1 MSSDRVSTRL
11 RDIVDNAD
19 WIAEYLDGYDLER
32 FRQDRRTA
40 DAVERCLAR
49 ISEAIVQIG
58 PDEAIRVGIVLP
70 WHDVRSLGNR
80 LRHEYRRIDRSVI
93 FETAR
98 NDIPPLRE
106 TALRALEH

>member
-1 MSSDRVSTRL
+1 MSSDRVTTRL
-11 RDIVDNAD
+11 QDIVDNAD
-19 WIAEYLDGYDLER
+19 WIAEYLGDYDLER
-32 FRQDRRTA
+32 FRRDRKTA

-58 PDEAIRVGIVLP
+58 PEEATRVGIVLP

-80 LRHEYRRIDRSVI
+80 LRHEYRRINRSMI

-98 NDIPPLRE
+98 NDIPALRQ
-106 TALRALEH
+106 TALKALEN